1 MLLLLG
7 SMALSIMK
15 SVQVWPAKSGI
26 LLGLDLCSW
35 LLPVWVL
42 GHINVAILLGV
53 TQPLS
58 VADYM
63 GIWPLIADLQ
73 PAGPLYPA
81 GQGFGPP
88 VPLPS
93 PGHQQCGRKSPP
105 RKWLVR
111 VK

>member
-1 MLLLLG
+1 MLLAGLG
-7 SMALSIMK
+7 AR
-15 SVQVWPAKSGI
+15 A
-26 LLGLDLCSW
+26 
-35 LLPVWVL
+35 
-42 GHINVAILLGV
+42 LLGV

-63 GIWPLIADLQ
+63 GMWPLIADLQ

-81 GQGFGPP
+81 GQGSGPP

-105 RKWLVR
+105 GNSESE
-111 VK
+111 